1 MRLPSRES
9 NTDQPSRSIVQPMT
23 TSATRARYR
32 VVALATGLGM
42 ITYLDRA
49 CIATLAPGIIRDL
62 GLTTVQM
69 GYVFTV
75 FQLAYALFEIP
86 TAWWADRQGTRAVL
100 SRIVLWWSGLTALTG
115 AAFNYPI
122 LLAIRFL
129 FGMGE
134 AGAWPC
140 VARTFSR
147 WIPARERG
155 RVQGVFFAGAHLVGG
170 LTPALV
176 LWLLTFLSWRMI
188 FVCFG
193 AVGLV
198 WVAIWHTWFRND
210 PSEHASVNAAELAT
224 IVAERKQESGHAAGW
239 EYWGRL
245 IRSKNMLA
253 MCIMYIPNCMIF
265 YFCITWLP
273 TFLRQ
278 RHGFDAT
285 SLGLFAGLPLIVSM
299 PGDLLGGLVTDRLA
313 ARYGLRIGRCALGAA
328 AYLIAGVALI
338 GAAASTTPILAATL
352 IAVATGMT
360 MFTLGAAWGTVIE
373 VGRNQVGVVG
383 ATMNSVGNLA
393 AMLNPLIVAYSV
405 QWFGSWN
412 LPLYLMGALFLLGT
426 VCWTLIDPTEPVFA
440 EAAEPQPGRPQSL
453 GEATA

>member
-1 MRLPSRES
+1 MPV
-9 NTDQPSRSIVQPMT
+9 P
-23 TSATRARYR
+23 TRARYR
-32 VVALATGLGM
+32 VVALATTLAM

-49 CIATLAPGIIRDL
+49 CIASLAPGIMRDL

-86 TAWWADRQGTRAVL
+86 TAWWADRKGTRSVL
-100 SRIVLWWSGLTALTG
+100 TRIVIRWSCLTAATG
-115 AAFNYPI
+115 AAFSYPV

-129 FGMGE
+129 FGAGE

-147 WIPARERG
+147 WIPRRERG
-155 RVQGVFFAGAHLVGG
+155 TVQGIFFAGAHLVGG

-176 LWLLTFLSWRMI
+176 LWLLEFLSWRQI

-193 AVGLV
+193 ALGFV
-198 WVAIWHTWFRND
+198 WTAVWLAWFRDD
-210 PSEHASVNAAELAT
+210 PALHPGVDAVELQT
-224 IVAERKQESGHAAGW
+224 IVADRSPEAEHPAGLGYWRALAAS
-239 EYWGRL
+239 R
-245 IRSKNMLA
+245 NMMA

-273 TFLRQ
+273 TYLRQ
-278 RHGFDAT
+278 RHGFDAA
-285 SLGLFAGLPLIVSM
+285 SLGIFSGLPLIVSM

-313 ARYGLRIGRCALGAA
+313 ARYGLKIGRCTLGAA

-338 GAAASTTPILAATL
+338 SAALSSTPIVAATL

-373 VGRNQVGVVG
+373 VGRNHVGVVG

-412 LPLYLMGALFLLGT
+412 VPLYVMGALFLVGT
-426 VCWTLIDPTEPVFA
+426 VCWTLIDPTQPVFA
-440 EAAEPQPGRPQSL
+440 EVAEPVHGQTSPALSAGSV
-453 GEATA
+453 

>member
-1 MRLPSRES
+1 
-9 NTDQPSRSIVQPMT
+9 MT
-23 TSATRARYR
+23 TAPTRARYR
-32 VVALATGLGM
+32 VVTLATTLGM

-62 GLTTVQM
+62 GLSTVQM

-86 TAWWADRQGTRAVL
+86 TARWADRKGTRAVL
-100 SRIVLWWSGLTALTG
+100 SRIVLWWSGLTAATG
-115 AAFNYPI
+115 AAFSYPV
-122 LLAIRFL
+122 LLGIRFL

-147 WIPARERG
+147 WIPVRERG

-176 LWLLTFLSWRMI
+176 LWLLTFMPWRMI

-198 WVAIWHTWFRND
+198 WVAVWHTWFRND
-210 PSEHASVNAAELAT
+210 PSEHGSVNAAELAT
-224 IVAERKQESGHAAGW
+224 IMSERKPDCGHAEGW
-239 EYWGRL
+239 EYWGGL
-245 IRSKNMLA
+245 LRSRNMIA

-273 TFLRQ
+273 TYLRQ

-285 SLGLFAGLPLIVSM
+285 SLGIFAGLPLIVSM

-313 ARYGLRIGRCALGAA
+313 ARYGLKVGRCTLGAA

-338 GAAASTTPILAATL
+338 AAALSSTPIVAATL

-373 VGRNQVGVVG
+373 VGRNHVGVVG

-412 LPLYLMGALFLLGT
+412 VPLYVMGTLFLVGT
-426 VCWTLIDPTEPVFA
+426 ACWMLIDPSQPIFA
-440 EAAEPQPGRPQSL
+440 EAAEPVPGQTSPALSA
-453 GEATA
+453 GSV

>member
-1 MRLPSRES
+1 MSSP
-9 NTDQPSRSIVQPMT
+9 THT
-23 TSATRARYR
+23 RYR
-32 VVALATGLGM
+32 VVALTTALGM

-86 TAWWADRQGTRAVL
+86 TAWWADRQGTRSVL
-100 SRIVLWWSGLTALTG
+100 SRIVLWWSFLTAATG
-115 AAFNYPI
+115 AAFNFASM
-122 LLAIRFL
+122 LVVRFL
-129 FGMGE
+129 FGAGE

-155 RVQGVFFAGAHLVGG
+155 TIQGVFFAGAHLVGG

-176 LWLLTFLSWRMI
+176 LWLLRFLTWREI
-188 FVCFG
+188 FACFG
-193 AVGLV
+193 AVGLLWTAV
-198 WVAIWHTWFRND
+198 WLAWFRND
-210 PSEHASVNAAELAT
+210 PSEHPGVNAAELNA
-224 IVAERKQESGHAAGW
+224 IVADRPADSGHAAGL
-239 EYWGRL
+239 EYWRRL
-245 IRSKNMLA
+245 FASRNMLA
-253 MCIMYIPNCMIF
+253 LCVMYIPNCMIF

-273 TFLRQ
+273 TYLKQ

-285 SLGLFAGLPLIVSM
+285 SLGIFAGLPLIVSM
-299 PGDLLGGLVTDRLA
+299 PGDLLGGVVTDRLA
-313 ARYGLRIGRCALGAA
+313 SRYGLRLGRCGLGCVAYVIAGLALLAA
-328 AYLIAGVALI
+328 AH
-338 GAAASTTPILAATL
+338 SSTPIVAATL
-352 IAVATGMT
+352 IALATGLT

-373 VGRNQVGVVG
+373 VGRNHVGVVG

-405 QWFGSWN
+405 EWFGSWN
-412 LPLYLMGALFLLGT
+412 LPLYVMGVLFLVGAF
-426 VCWTLIDPTEPVFA
+426 CWTVVDPQRPVFEELTVLPNERA
-440 EAAEPQPGRPQSL
+440 SATSL
-453 GEATA
+453 PKRVATP

>member
-1 MRLPSRES
+1 
-9 NTDQPSRSIVQPMT
+9 MT
-23 TSATRARYR
+23 IGSTHARYR

-49 CIATLAPGIIRDL
+49 CIATLAPGIVRDL
-62 GLTTVQM
+62 GLSTIQM

-75 FQLAYALFEIP
+75 FQLAYGLFEIP
-86 TAWWADRQGTRAVL
+86 TAWWADRKGTRSVL
-100 SRIVLWWSGLTALTG
+100 SRIVLWWSCLTAATG
-115 AAFNYPI
+115 AAFNYPM

-147 WIPARERG
+147 WIPIRERG

-176 LWLLTFLSWRMI
+176 LWLLYFLSWRAI

-193 AVGLV
+193 SVGLI

-210 PSEHASVNAAELAT
+210 PSEHSGVNAAELQT
-224 IVAERKQESGHAAGW
+224 IASDRPPDCGHSTGW

-245 IRSKNMLA
+245 ARNRNMIA
-253 MCIMYIPNCMIF
+253 MCVMYVPNCMIF

-273 TFLRQ
+273 TYLKQ

-285 SLGLFAGLPLIVSM
+285 SLGIFSGLPLIVSM

-313 ARYGLRIGRCALGAA
+313 SRYGLRVGRCGLGAA
-328 AYLIAGVALI
+328 AYLIAGIALVFAAATSTPIVAAALI
-338 GAAASTTPILAATL
+338 AL
-352 IAVATGMT
+352 ATGMT

-373 VGRNQVGVVG
+373 IGRNHVGVVG

-405 QWFGSWN
+405 QWFHNWN
-412 LPLYLMGALFLLGT
+412 LPLYLMGALFLVGAA
-426 VCWTLIDPTEPVFA
+426 CWTLVDPERPVFSELPIA
-440 EAAEPQPGRPQSL
+440 SPGRPSSAV
-453 GEATA
+453 GAATA

>member
-1 MRLPSRES
+1 
-9 NTDQPSRSIVQPMT
+9 MT
-23 TSATRARYR
+23 TASTHARYR
-32 VVALATGLGM
+32 VVALATSLGM

-49 CIATLAPGIIRDL
+49 CIATLAPGIVREL
-62 GLTTVQM
+62 GLSTIQM

-86 TAWWADRQGTRAVL
+86 TAWWADRRGTRSVL
-100 SRIVLWWSGLTALTG
+100 SRIVLWWSCLTAATG
-115 AAFNYPI
+115 AALNYPM
-122 LLAIRFL
+122 LLGIRFL

-147 WIPARERG
+147 WIPIRERG
-155 RVQGVFFAGAHLVGG
+155 RVQGVFFAGAHMVGG
-170 LTPALV
+170 LTPVLV
-176 LWLLTFLSWRMI
+176 LWLLHFLSWRAI

-193 AVGLV
+193 GVGLI
-198 WVAIWHTWFRND
+198 WVTIWHTWFRND
-210 PSEHASVNAAELAT
+210 PSEHSAVSAAELQT
-224 IVAERKQESGHAAGW
+224 IVSDRPPDCGHSSGM

-245 IRSKNMLA
+245 ARNRNMIA
-253 MCIMYIPNCMIF
+253 MCVMYVPNCMIF

-273 TFLRQ
+273 TYLKQ

-285 SLGLFAGLPLIVSM
+285 SLGIFSGLPLIVSM

-313 ARYGLRIGRCALGAA
+313 SRYGLRVGRCGLGAV
-328 AYLIAGVALI
+328 AYLIAGIALVS
-338 GAAASTTPILAATL
+338 AAASSTPVVAAAL

-373 VGRNQVGVVG
+373 IGRNHVGVVG

-405 QWFGSWN
+405 QWFHNWD
-412 LPLYLMGALFLLGT
+412 LPLYLMGALFFVGAA
-426 VCWTLIDPTEPVFA
+426 CWTLVDPERPVFS
-440 EAAEPQPGRPQSL
+440 ELPVSSHGRPSSAV
-453 GEATA
+453 GTATA